1 MRALLNR
8 WRRRLAHALLH
19 RRVFGERSQGRWLP
33 HTRIAPSSCLE
44 HEERLVLGDHVY
56 IGPFNWIEAS
66 GGVTLEEGVQL
77 TSHISIVTH
86 SSHRAMRL
94 MGRAY
99 ASDDG
104 RPAGIAGQS
113 IERPGGI
120 AGADPERPGWIA
132 GTDQQRPGWI
142 AGTDQQRPGWIAG
155 ADPERPDWI
164 AGAVHIGAY
173 SFIGPHVLIEAGSR
187 LGRGCIVRA
196 GSVVRGQF
204 PDHAVIDGRP
214 AVVVGDA
221 RDADRRVLEQHPRWR
236 AADEAWAGAGS
247 GVAPR

>member
-8 WRRRLAHALLH
+8 WRRRLAHALLY

-33 HTRIAPSSCLE
+33 HARISPSSCLE

-66 GGVTLEEGVQL
+66 GGVTLEEGVQV
-77 TSHISIVTH
+77 TSHVAIVTH
-86 SSHRAMRL
+86 SSHRTLRL

-99 ASDDG
+99 ASDE
-104 RPAGIAGQS
+104 P
-113 IERPGGI
+113 
-120 AGADPERPGWIA
+120 
-132 GTDQQRPGWI
+132 QRPGWI
-142 AGTDQQRPGWIAG
+142 AAP
-155 ADPERPDWI
+155 
-164 AGAVHIGAY
+164 VHLGAY
-173 SFIGPHVLIEAGSR
+173 CFVGPHVLIEAGTR

-196 GSVVRGQF
+196 GSIVRGSF

-221 RDADRRVLEQHPRWR
+221 RDGDRAWLEREPRWR
-236 AADEAWAGAGS
+236 DTWGAWALGGDRA
-247 GVAPR
+247 APGQP